1 MNFGISPCVSTPVY
15 SIRGF
20 WAIHCP
26 NHPCA
31 CGGKKLPVVGL
42 EARRSDVVAGG
53 VGVVLLAL
61 VT

>member
-1 MNFGISPCVSTPVY
+1 MSLLQCTH
-15 SIRGF
+15 SIPGF

-31 CGGKKLPVVGL
+31 CGGKKLLVVGL
-42 EARRSDVVAGG
+42 EAGRSDVVAGG